1 VRAGWLRGL
10 AVTLAVLVP
19 VCVAFARM
27 YRGMHYPT
35 DTMAGALLSIAWLT
49 VTTRVVLS
57 RQR

>member
-1 VRAGWLRGL
+1 M
-10 AVTLAVLVP
+10 TLAVLVP